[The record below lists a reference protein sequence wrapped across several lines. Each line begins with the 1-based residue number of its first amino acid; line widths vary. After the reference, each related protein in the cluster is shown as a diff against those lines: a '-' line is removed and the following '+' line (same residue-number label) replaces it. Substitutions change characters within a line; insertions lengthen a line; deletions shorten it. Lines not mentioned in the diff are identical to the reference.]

1 MSWNNVRLIFAREV
15 RDQLR
20 DRRTLF
26 MMAVLPIL
34 LYPALGIGMMQM
46 LLLFQEQPRTVLILG
61 SKNLPEQPPL
71 LKGERFTNE
80 WFHSRE
86 DRKSDLPLDTS
97 ESSKLI
103 VLTDTGLIEPAE
115 GAAEST
121 GKEAAKARSRDH
133 MTVRERIVAALPA
146 IRKNVERRAELDR
159 LHDEA
164 DARKKYDISAGFAD
178 ERIKLNTQFGK
189 QLEELGVQAVVLVP
203 EGFAQGL
210 TDAVPT
216 GNESATAE
224 VPVPRVAVYY
234 DSANDKSAVAEMRIK
249 SVLRNW
255 EQELLSRRLVES
267 GLPDTWTKPVNPD
280 RKDLAGDAEISASV
294 WSRMFPAL
302 LVVWAV
308 TGAFYPAIDL
318 AAGEKERGTMETLLI
333 CPAKRSEIVLGKFF
347 TVMMFSVSTAL
358 LNLLSMGMTS
368 KYMASV
374 AGGAVSKLGDL
385 QPPAAASM
393 VWVVLLVLPL
403 AALFS
408 ALCLSLA
415 TFARSTKEGQYYLT
429 PLLMVTLGLTVFCMS
444 PGIEITPFYSVSPV
458 IGVAL
463 LLRQVLAAPGAMAVL
478 IYAIPVLITSFAYAG
493 LALWWAIEQF
503 SREEV
508 LFREAERFDLR
519 LWVKSV
525 MRDKGPTPSFAEAG
539 MCFVMIMLLQFGVM
553 KFMQDRLRGT
563 TKESMEIVML
573 QLLMIQQVAIIA
585 APALLMGAILTT
597 SLRQT
602 LSLKWP
608 DLSVLLAGAVLA
620 LCLHPISLAVMTQLD
635 GFFPPLPESAVAAV
649 RAMADSK
656 IPVGLT
662 FLAFAV
668 APGICEELAFRGFI
682 LSGFRENHRNG
693 VAIVFSSLA
702 FGLMHMIPQ
711 QAFNAALLGMVLG
724 LIAVRSGSL
733 LPGVVFHI
741 IYNGLQIVRSR
752 LDADVLEKGPF
763 AAWFEIE
770 REGGHAGIGYSRL
783 TLAVCVLVATP
794 LLVWLF
800 YRGRGRGPGVME
812 QEPAESVYSMN

>member
-61 SKNLPEQPPL
+61 SNHLPDHPPL
-71 LKGERFTNE
+71 IKGERFNNE
-80 WFHSRE
+80 WFYSRE
-86 DRKSDLPLDTS
+86 DRRSDGPIDTS

-103 VLTDTGLIEPAE
+103 VLTEDALNENEPVPADSK
-115 GAAEST
+115 GS
-121 GKEAAKARSRDH
+121 AKARAREQ
-133 MTVRERIVAALPA
+133 MTVRDRIVAALPV
-146 IRKNVERRAELDR
+146 IRQNLERRAELDR

-164 DARKKYDISAGFAD
+164 ESKKKYDLSVGFAN
-178 ERIKLNTQFGK
+178 ERIRLNAAFGK
-189 QLEELGVQAVVLVP
+189 QLEQLGLQAVMVIP
-203 EGFAQGL
+203 EGFARAL
-210 TDAVPT
+210 TEAVPT
-216 GNESATAE
+216 TSEAATAE
-224 VPVPRVAVYY
+224 LPVPRVAVYF
-234 DSANDKSAVAEMRIK
+234 DSANDKSAVAESRIR

-358 LNLLSMGMTS
+358 LNLLSMGITS

-374 AGGAVSKLGDL
+374 AGGAMSKLGDL
-385 QPPAAASM
+385 HPPSAISL

-444 PGIEITPFYSVSPV
+444 PGIEITSFYSVSPV

-463 LLRQVLAAPGAMAVL
+463 LLRQVLAAPGATAVL
-478 IYAIPVLITSFAYAG
+478 VYAIPVLITSFAYAG

-539 MCFVMIMLLQFGVM
+539 MCFVMIMLLQFGAM
-553 KFMQDRLRGT
+553 KFGQDRLRGT
-563 TKESMEIVML
+563 PKESMEIVMI
-573 QLLMIQQVAIIA
+573 QLLMIQQVAIVA

-608 DLSVLLAGAVLA
+608 DLSVLLAAAALA
-620 LCLHPISLAVMTQLD
+620 LCLHPISIAVMTHIA
-635 GFFPPLPESAVAAV
+635 GFFPPLPESAVANL

-656 IPVGLT
+656 LPFALT

-668 APGICEELAFRGFI
+668 APGLCEELAFRGFI

-693 VAIVFSSLA
+693 VAIAFSSLA
-702 FGLMHMIPQ
+702 FGIMHMIPQ
-711 QAFNAALLGMVLG
+711 QAFNAAILGMVLG
-724 LIAVRSGSL
+724 LIAVRSGSV
-733 LPGVVFHI
+733 LPGIVFHI

-752 LDADVLEKGPF
+752 FDADVIEKGPF
-763 AAWFEIE
+763 AAWFDIE
-770 REGGHAGIGYSRL
+770 REGVHAGVSYSWL
-783 TLAVCVLVATP
+783 TLAVCTTIAVP

-800 YRGRGRGPGVME
+800 YRGRGNQRDLVE